1 MNQRIYELVKAA
13 GGISHDD
20 DGQELTP
27 MLVGSGLE
35 KFAELLVEELRNV
48 VVEVYR
54 KTPLELCV
62 PLITADEQIAKHFGA
77 H

>member
-1 MNQRIYELVKAA
+1 MNQRIHELVKAA

-48 VVEVYR
+48 VVEVYH
-54 KTPLELCV
+54 KTPLELCG
-62 PLITADEQIAKHFGA
+62 PLLTADEQIAKHFGA